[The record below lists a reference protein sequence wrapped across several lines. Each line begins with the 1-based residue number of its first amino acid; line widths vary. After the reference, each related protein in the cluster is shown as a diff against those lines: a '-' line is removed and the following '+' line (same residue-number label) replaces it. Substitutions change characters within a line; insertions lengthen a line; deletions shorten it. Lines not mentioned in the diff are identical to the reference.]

1 MPTWH
6 NQRTIDRM
14 TDVLHPA
21 RKKKMDDPLGDII
34 AAVVPKSPKKG
45 KKKNA
50 SAKSKRRV
58 QMRKS
63 GKNV

>member
-1 MPTWH
+1 MPSW
-6 NQRTIDRM
+6 NNPRTLDRM
-14 TDVLHPA
+14 TDILHPE
-21 RKKKMDDPLGDII
+21 RKKKVDNPFGDII

-50 SAKSKRRV
+50 SAKSKRGV

-63 GKNV
+63 GKDI